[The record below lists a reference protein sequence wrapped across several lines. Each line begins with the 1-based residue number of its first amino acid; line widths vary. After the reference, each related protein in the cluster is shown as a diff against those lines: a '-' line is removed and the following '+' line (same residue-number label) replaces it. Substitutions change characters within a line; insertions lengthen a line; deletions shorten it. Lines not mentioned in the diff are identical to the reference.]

1 MKYYVNI
8 VFIYSIMLIIILF
21 YSLLDNFNKIAHCP
35 RFYTFS
41 HSKRPLWGQL

>member
-35 RFYTFS
+35 RFIFNSQT
-41 HSKRPLWGQL
+41 PLIAAPI